1 MTHHNLILATAG
13 HVDHGKSSLVKALSG
28 VDPDR
33 LPEEKKRGL
42 TIDLGF
48 AFLQIPSPED
58 PSVIFNLG
66 IVDVPGHEDFVK
78 NMVAGVGSID
88 LCLLVVAADD
98 GWMTQTE
105 EHLQILSYLGISRGV
120 VALSKS
126 DLVDK
131 INPAKINEIRKRL
144 NTSGLAKAPIVRTS
158 SVTGEGIDDLKVA
171 LGRVLKDTPLPRN
184 IGKPRLPVDRVF
196 SIPGIG
202 TVATGT
208 LTGGTLIR
216 GQQILIQPSGI
227 ESRIRNIQSVNQQLE
242 ESRPGMRTA
251 TCLSHVSTPDSQ
263 GPTKIRRGDVITL
276 PELGNPSQTADA
288 LIERS
293 RDFTRSLSRGSRH
306 LSNGSR
312 VRIHHGS
319 SNVPARLRF
328 FEKQDLSPGQ
338 AALTQLRLE
347 SPLFLFAG
355 DRFIIRD
362 WPGKT
367 TVGGGVVLYPESHPY
382 LFQDRAHKNFLEIRA
397 TSLGELDHWINALL
411 LRDLVISPTEV
422 LLQSIFSADEIAE
435 AIRGLKHSG
444 AAILLGHLLVDRKWW
459 DKLCHTASKAIDQEH
474 RTNPERGGL
483 TLSSLRRVI
492 RSENLHKDIFEAL
505 VERLLRSGFQKQ
517 GVFLKRD
524 DHRIA
529 LPERLRPLADE
540 IRNSLNN
547 KPLEPP
553 SRKELASD
561 SHYLEALIFLIQS
574 NEVVEV
580 SDKVVMLSS
589 SFNLAKDKIVDLI
602 RLNGPSTVS
611 QIRLTLGTSRRIALP
626 ILEKLDH
633 DGITLRQGD
642 RRMLRQQQKNTV
654 P

>member
-1 MTHHNLILATAG
+1 MTNHNLILATAG
-13 HVDHGKSSLVKALSG
+13 HVDHGKSSLVKALTG

-48 AFLQIPSPED
+48 AFLDIRSPED

-88 LCLLVVAADD
+88 LCLLVIAADD

-105 EHLQILSYLGISRGV
+105 EHLEILSYLGISRGV

-126 DLVDK
+126 DLADK
-131 INPAKINEIRKRL
+131 TNTLKINEIRKRL
-144 NTSGLAKAPIVRTS
+144 NTSRLAKAPIVRTS
-158 SVTGEGIDDLKVA
+158 SVTGEGIEDLKIA

-227 ESRIRNIQSVNQQLE
+227 ESRIRNIQSVNQHLE
-242 ESRPGMRTA
+242 ESRPSMRTA
-251 TCLSHVSTPDSQ
+251 TCLAHVSTPDSQ
-263 GPTKIRRGDVITL
+263 GPTKIQKGDVVTL
-276 PELGNPSQTADA
+276 PELGSPSQTADA

-293 RDFTRSLSRGSRH
+293 PDFARSLPRGIRH
-306 LSNGSR
+306 LTDGSR

-319 SNVPARLRF
+319 KNVPARMRF

-338 AALTQLRLE
+338 STLAQLRLE

-367 TVGGGVVLYPESHPY
+367 TVGGGIVLYPQSRPY
-382 LFQDRAHKNFLEIRA
+382 LFQDCAHKNFLEIRA
-397 TSLGELDHWINALL
+397 KSLGKLDHWISSQL
-411 LRDLVISPTEV
+411 LRDLAISPTEV

-435 AIRGLKHSG
+435 TIRGLAESG
-444 AAILLGHLLVDRKWW
+444 AAILLGPLLVERKWW
-459 DKLCHTASKAIDQEH
+459 DKLFHTASKAIDQEH
-474 RTNPERGGL
+474 STNPERGGL
-483 TLSSLRRVI
+483 TLSKLRRTI
-492 RSENLHKDIFEAL
+492 RIENRHKDIFEAL
-505 VERLLRSGFQKQ
+505 LERLLRSGFQKQ
-517 GVFLKRD
+517 GVFLMRVNHK
-524 DHRIA
+524 IA
-529 LPERLRPLADE
+529 LPERLRPLADK
-540 IRNSLNN
+540 IRSSLNN

-561 SHYLEALIFLIQS
+561 SHYLETLTFLIQS

-580 SDKVVMLSS
+580 SDKIVMSKS
-589 SFNLAKDKIVDLI
+589 SFNLAKDKIIDLI

-611 QIRLTLGTSRRIALP
+611 EIRFTLGTSRRIALP

-633 DGITLRQGD
+633 EGITLRQGD
-642 RRMLRQQQKNTV
+642 RRVLRQQQKTAV